1 MKRKNRIKKEKYNV
15 LAWLP
20 KYKKIQDPGDYRALI
35 PIVQMYTVVLN
46 LCCK

>member
-1 MKRKNRIKKEKYNV
+1 MKQTNRIKKEKYNI

-20 KYKKIQDPGDYRALI
+20 KYKKIQDSGDYRALI